1 VTRTLDDANREIT
14 RVRQMPYGLARTQAA
29 ERQVRLVDAEG
40 PDAARAYALSTLVEA
55 YQWGGE
61 VDRSFVAFARL
72 LRWWDEHPEHFDA
85 HDRHGLFWSF
95 KWMISGLADFP
106 TVPAEQIDRTLADM
120 ERRYALAGNGMDAVA
135 YERFAWARQR
145 GAADVEAAY
154 QTWVATP
161 RDDFSQCEACDP
173 GDRAAWL
180 LATDRA
186 EEGIRIIEQTLAED
200 PSCASE
206 PADMLSYLAEAYLD
220 QGRPRDAARTHRR
233 AVAALA
239 EAESDMVGAR
249 GRRVRLLARGGQAE
263 RAVRAIEADQ
273 QYLTGGDTPYSRLA
287 FARLVGGATHVLRE
301 AGHGDLPVRLTSVPA
316 ATVAELD
323 DWLRSAATALARR
336 FDARNGTTA
345 ESESVARAWATEPA
359 GDVLDLDVLPRG
371 LAGRGGAAAA
381 AASTAG
387 AGAGAGPAG
396 GAGAGP
402 AGGAGAGAGPAGDAG
417 PDAGGGAGPAGDARR
432 ADPADP
438 AALVAEA
445 ERLAG
450 AGDLES
456 AAGAYLDAAVA
467 FEGAGLLTESG
478 FGYAE
483 AAHCAQVL
491 GDDDGAASGYAAAV
505 ARLRAADVP
514 ATVVAPVVV
523 AWAGA
528 AAVTGQAEAVLA
540 EVDGL
545 LLRLSTAGSP
555 EEDDRAPELVAR
567 EQAEHRRAAADLDDA
582 AARLLATLGGPERSA
597 AAAARA
603 QSAAE
608 AYAGLGALGD
618 AAHAFWLAG
627 RLHDG
632 LGSVEDAVWHLES
645 AMEGFAA
652 ARQRG
657 PHGEVANAL
666 VDVLRRSGQ
675 DARADDLAR
684 TLTS

>member
-1 VTRTLDDANREIT
+1 MTRTLDDANREIT

-85 HDRHGLFWSF
+85 QDRHGLFWSF
-95 KWMISGLADFP
+95 KWMVSGLADFP

-145 GAADVEAAY
+145 GAADVETAY
-154 QTWVATP
+154 QAWVATP

-287 FARLVGGATHVLRE
+287 FARLVGGATHVLRS
-301 AGHGDLPVRLTSVPA
+301 AGRGDLPVRLTAVPA
-316 ATVAELD
+316 TTVAELD
-323 DWLRSAATALARR
+323 DWLRSEATALARQ
-336 FDARNGTTA
+336 FDARNGTSA

-359 GDVLDLDVLPRG
+359 GAVLDLDVLPRG
-371 LAGRGGAAAA
+371 LAGRG
-381 AASTAG
+381 AG
-387 AGAGAGPAG
+387 AGAAGPAAA
-396 GAGAGP
+396 AGAPGP
-402 AGGAGAGAGPAGDAG
+402 G
-417 PDAGGGAGPAGDARR
+417 AGGGAVGGGQPDAAAAGAGDARR
-432 ADPADP
+432 AAPADP

-445 ERLAG
+445 ERLAA

-514 ATVVAPVVV
+514 ATVVTPVVV

-528 AAVTGQAEAVLA
+528 AAATGQAEAVLA
-540 EVDGL
+540 EADGL
-545 LLRLSTAGSP
+545 LLRLSAAGTP
-555 EEDDRAPELVAR
+555 EPGDDDRAPELVAR

-582 AARLLATLGGPERSA
+582 AARLLATLGGPERNA

-603 QSAAE
+603 QAAAE

-627 RLHDG
+627 RLHDD

-645 AMEGFAA
+645 AMEGFQA
-652 ARQRG
+652 ARQRA

-684 TLTS
+684 TLTT

>member
-1 VTRTLDDANREIT
+1 VSRTLDEANREIS

-40 PDAARAYALSTLVEA
+40 PDAARAFALGTLVEA

-106 TVPAEQIDRTLADM
+106 TVSADQIDRTLADM

-145 GAADVEAAY
+145 GLPDAESAY
-154 QTWVATP
+154 QAWIATP
-161 RDDFSQCEACDP
+161 RDDYSQCEACDP

-186 EEGIRIIEQTLAED
+186 EEGVRLIERTLTED

-220 QGRPRDAARTHRR
+220 AGRPQDAARTHRR

-249 GRRVRLLARGGQAE
+249 GRRVRMLARGGQVD
-263 RAVRAIEADQ
+263 RALRAIEADQ

-287 FARLVGGATHVLRE
+287 FARLVGAATHVLR
-301 AGHGDLPVRLTSVPA
+301 AGGHGDRPVRLTAVAA

-323 DWLRSAATALARR
+323 DWLRVQADALAAQ

-359 GDVLDLDVLPRG
+359 AHALDLDVLPRRLG
-371 LAGRGGAAAA
+371 DGARTP
-381 AASTAG
+381 AASAPSAASDPSGPSG
-387 AGAGAGPAG
+387 APPGPAE
-396 GAGAGP
+396 
-402 AGGAGAGAGPAGDAG
+402 
-417 PDAGGGAGPAGDARR
+417 
-432 ADPADP
+432 
-438 AALVAEA
+438 LVAEA
-445 ERLAG
+445 ERLAS
-450 AGDLES
+450 AGDTEA
-456 AAGAYLDAAVA
+456 AAGVYLDAAVA
-467 FEGAGLLTESG
+467 FEGAGLLTGSG
-478 FGYAE
+478 FAYAE

-491 GDDDGAASGYAAAV
+491 GDDDGAAAAYAAGV
-505 ARLRAADVP
+505 ARLRAGEVDAP
-514 ATVVAPVVV
+514 SLAPVVA
-523 AWAGA
+523 AWARA
-528 AAVTGQAEAVLA
+528 AAVTGDAESVLA
-540 EVDGL
+540 EADALVA
-545 LLRLSTAGSP
+545 RLGTAGDAP
-555 EEDDRAPELVAR
+555 DADRAPALVAR
-567 EQAEHRRAAADLDDA
+567 DQAAARRALADLEDA
-582 AARLLATLGGPERSA
+582 AARLLATLGGPERA
-597 AAAARA
+597 TAAAARA
-603 QSAAE
+603 QTAAE
-608 AYAGLGALGD
+608 AYAGTGAVAD

-627 RLHDG
+627 RLHDD
-632 LGSVEDAVWHLES
+632 LGHVDEAVWHLES

-657 PHGEVANAL
+657 PRGEVANAL

-675 DARADDLAR
+675 ESRADDLAR
-684 TLTS
+684 TLTT

>member
-1 VTRTLDDANREIT
+1 MTRTLDDANREIT

-85 HDRHGLFWSF
+85 QDRHGLFWSF

-145 GAADVEAAY
+145 GAADVEAAF
-154 QTWVATP
+154 QAWVATP

-186 EEGIRIIEQTLAED
+186 EEGIRLIEQTLAED

-287 FARLVGGATHVLRE
+287 FARLVGAATHVLRG
-301 AGHGDLPVRLTSVPA
+301 AGRGDLPVRLTAVPA
-316 ATVAELD
+316 TTVAELD
-323 DWLRSAATALARR
+323 DWLRAEATALAAR
-336 FDARNGTTA
+336 FDERNGTTA
-345 ESESVARAWATEPA
+345 ESESVARAWATGPA
-359 GDVLDLDVLPRG
+359 ADVLDLDVLPRG
-371 LAGRGGAAAA
+371 LA
-381 AASTAG
+381 AG
-387 AGAGAGPAG
+387 AGRPEPSASSAPAGPSVGGGPVPGGTGAGPA
-396 GAGAGP
+396 
-402 AGGAGAGAGPAGDAG
+402 
-417 PDAGGGAGPAGDARR
+417 
-432 ADPADP
+432 
-438 AALVAEA
+438 
-445 ERLAG
+445 
-450 AGDLES
+450 
-456 AAGAYLDAAVA
+456 
-467 FEGAGLLTESG
+467 
-478 FGYAE
+478 
-483 AAHCAQVL
+483 
-491 GDDDGAASGYAAAV
+491 
-505 ARLRAADVP
+505 
-514 ATVVAPVVV
+514 
-523 AWAGA
+523 
-528 AAVTGQAEAVLA
+528 
-540 EVDGL
+540 
-545 LLRLSTAGSP
+545 
-555 EEDDRAPELVAR
+555 
-567 EQAEHRRAAADLDDA
+567 
-582 AARLLATLGGPERSA
+582 
-597 AAAARA
+597 
-603 QSAAE
+603 
-608 AYAGLGALGD
+608 
-618 AAHAFWLAG
+618 
-627 RLHDG
+627 
-632 LGSVEDAVWHLES
+632 
-645 AMEGFAA
+645 
-652 ARQRG
+652 
-657 PHGEVANAL
+657 
-666 VDVLRRSGQ
+666 
-675 DARADDLAR
+675 
-684 TLTS
+684 

>member
-1 VTRTLDDANREIT
+1 MTRTLDEANREIT
-14 RVRQMPYGLARTQAA
+14 RVRQMPYGLARSQAA

-40 PDAARAYALSTLVEA
+40 PDAARAYALGTLVEA

-72 LRWWDEHPEHFDA
+72 LRWYDEHPEHFDA

-154 QTWVATP
+154 QAWIATP

-180 LATDRA
+180 IGTDRA

-287 FARLVGGATHVLRE
+287 FARLVGAATHVLRST
-301 AGHGDLPVRLTSVPA
+301 GQGDLPVRLTAVPA
-316 ATVAELD
+316 TTVTELD
-323 DWLRSAATALARR
+323 DWLRSEATALARQ
-336 FDARNGTTA
+336 FDARNGTSA

-359 GDVLDLDVLPRG
+359 ADTLDLDVLPRG
-371 LAGRGGAAAA
+371 LAARGGAVSAAGGSGGA
-381 AASTAG
+381 AVARDG
-387 AGAGAGPAG
+387 AGAGTSADGAAPA
-396 GAGAGP
+396 
-402 AGGAGAGAGPAGDAG
+402 
-417 PDAGGGAGPAGDARR
+417 DARR
-432 ADPADP
+432 AAPADP

-456 AAGAYLDAAVA
+456 AAGAYLDAALA

-540 EVDGL
+540 EADGL
-545 LLRLSTAGSP
+545 LLRLTADAAPGD
-555 EEDDRAPELVAR
+555 DDRAPELVAR

-597 AAAARA
+597 AAATRA

-608 AYAGLGALGD
+608 AYAGLGALAD

-627 RLHDG
+627 RLHDD
-632 LGSVEDAVWHLES
+632 LGRVEDAVWHLES
-645 AMEGFAA
+645 AMEGFQA
-652 ARQRG
+652 ARQRA

>member
-1 VTRTLDDANREIT
+1 MTRTLDDANREIT
-14 RVRQMPYGLARTQAA
+14 RVREMPYGLARTQAA

-154 QTWVATP
+154 QAWVATP

-186 EEGIRIIEQTLAED
+186 EEGIRLIEQTLAED

-287 FARLVGGATHVLRE
+287 FARLVGSATHVLRE
-301 AGHGDLPVRLTSVPA
+301 AGRGDLPVRLTSVPA
-316 ATVAELD
+316 TTVAELD
-323 DWLRSAATALARR
+323 DWLRSEAAALAAR

-345 ESESVARAWATEPA
+345 ESESVAKAWTTEPA
-359 GDVLDLDVLPRG
+359 ADVLDLDVLPRG
-371 LAGRGGAAAA
+371 LAGGGAASRTAVPAA
-381 AASTAG
+381 GSG
-387 AGAGAGPAG
+387 
-396 GAGAGP
+396 
-402 AGGAGAGAGPAGDAG
+402 AG
-417 PDAGGGAGPAGDARR
+417 PDAAGPDGAGPDGVGRDGVGAGDRADGGTAGDARR
-432 ADPADP
+432 AAPADP

-450 AGDLES
+450 TGDLEA

-467 FEGAGLLTESG
+467 YEAAGLLTESG

-505 ARLRAADVP
+505 ARLRAADAP

-528 AAVTGQAEAVLA
+528 AAATGQAEGVLTEA
-540 EVDGL
+540 DGL
-545 LLRLSTAGSP
+545 LTRLSAAGTP
-555 EEDDRAPELVAR
+555 PQDDDRAPELVAR

-582 AARLLATLGGPERSA
+582 AARLLATLGGPERTA
-597 AAAARA
+597 AAATRA

-608 AYAGLGALGD
+608 AYAGLGALAD

-627 RLHDG
+627 RLHDD

-652 ARQRG
+652 ARHRG
-657 PHGEVANAL
+657 PRGEVANAL

-684 TLTS
+684 TLTT

>member
-1 VTRTLDDANREIT
+1 MTRTLDEANREIS
-14 RVRQMPYGLARTQAA
+14 RVRQMPYGLARSQAA

-40 PDAARAYALSTLVEA
+40 PDAARAYALGTLVEA

-72 LRWWDEHPEHFDA
+72 LRWYDEHPEHFDA

-154 QTWVATP
+154 QAWIATP

-180 LATDRA
+180 IGTDRA

-287 FARLVGGATHVLRE
+287 FARLVGGATHVLRS
-301 AGHGDLPVRLTSVPA
+301 AGQGDLPVRLASVPA
-316 ATVAELD
+316 TTVAELD
-323 DWLRSAATALARR
+323 DWLRAEATALARQ
-336 FDARNGTTA
+336 FDARNGTSA

-359 GDVLDLDVLPRG
+359 PHALDLDVLPRG
-371 LAGRGGAAAA
+371 LAARGGA
-381 AASTAG
+381 T
-387 AGAGAGPAG
+387 
-396 GAGAGP
+396 
-402 AGGAGAGAGPAGDAG
+402 
-417 PDAGGGAGPAGDARR
+417 PDAGGSDADGSAGSAAGAATSADGAAPGDARR
-432 ADPADP
+432 AAPADP
-438 AALVAEA
+438 AALAAEA

-450 AGDLES
+450 TGDLES

-491 GDDDGAASGYAAAV
+491 GDDDGCGL
-505 ARLRAADVP
+505 RLRRGGRPAPGRGRPRHGRRAGGRRVGRRRRGDRPGRGRARGGGRPAAP
-514 ATVVAPVVV
+514 AGRGRRSGRRRAGPGARRPRAGRAPPRRRRPGRRGRP
-523 AWAGA
+523 AAGDA
-528 AAVTGQAEAVLA
+528 RRPGAQRRRGHPRAVGGRGLRRPRRARGRRARVLA
-540 EVDGL
+540 
-545 LLRLSTAGSP
+545 R
-555 EEDDRAPELVAR
+555 
-567 EQAEHRRAAADLDDA
+567 
-582 AARLLATLGGPERSA
+582 
-597 AAAARA
+597 
-603 QSAAE
+603 
-608 AYAGLGALGD
+608 
-618 AAHAFWLAG
+618 AG
-627 RLHDG
+627 RLHDD
-632 LGSVEDAVWHLES
+632 LGHVEDAVWHLES
-645 AMEGFAA
+645 AMEGFQA
-652 ARQRG
+652 ARQRA

-684 TLTS
+684 TLTT

>member
-1 VTRTLDDANREIT
+1 MSRTLDEANQEIT

-40 PDAARAYALSTLVEA
+40 PDAARAYALGTLVEA

-72 LRWWDEHPEHFDA
+72 LRWWDEHPEQFDDA
-85 HDRHGLFWSF
+85 DRHSLFWSF
-95 KWMISGLADFP
+95 KWMVSGLADFP

-145 GAADVEAAY
+145 GAADAEAAY
-154 QTWVATP
+154 QAWVATP
-161 RDDFSQCEACDP
+161 RDAYSQCEACDP

-180 LATDRA
+180 LATDRVD
-186 EEGIRIIEQTLAED
+186 EGIRLIEQTLAQD

-206 PADMLSYLAEAYLD
+206 PADMLSYLAEAYLET
-220 QGRPRDAARTHRR
+220 GRPRDAARTHRR

-249 GRRVRLLARGGQAE
+249 GRRIRLLARGGQVD
-263 RAVRAIEADQ
+263 RALRAIEADQ

-287 FARLVGGATHVLRE
+287 FARLVGAATHVLRD
-301 AGHGDLPVRLTSVPA
+301 AHGDRSLRLATVPA

-323 DWLRSAATALARR
+323 DWLRAQAETLAAQ

-345 ESESVARAWATEPA
+345 EAESVARAWRTRPA
-359 GDVLDLDVLPRG
+359 DEVLDLDVLPRG
-371 LAGRGGAAAA
+371 LDRPSGVAPAPAPP
-381 AASTAG
+381 AASHAAPPVT
-387 AGAGAGPAG
+387 
-396 GAGAGP
+396 
-402 AGGAGAGAGPAGDAG
+402 
-417 PDAGGGAGPAGDARR
+417 PDA
-432 ADPADP
+432 
-438 AALVAEA
+438 LLAEA
-445 ERLAG
+445 ERLAA
-450 AGDLES
+450 AGDQEA

-467 FEGAGLLTESG
+467 AEGAGLLVESG
-478 FGYAE
+478 FAYAE

-505 ARLRAADVP
+505 ARLRAAAVAP
-514 ATVVAPVVV
+514 TVAAPVVV
-523 AWAGA
+523 AWASA
-528 AAVTGQAEAVLA
+528 AAVTGDAEVVLA
-540 EVDGL
+540 EADRL
-545 LLRLSTAGSP
+545 LAALGAAP
-555 EEDDRAPELVAR
+555 VPADDLDPALAAR
-567 EQAEHRRAAADLDDA
+567 EQAAVRRAAADLDDA
-582 AARLLATLGGPERSA
+582 AARLLATLGGPERDGA
-597 AAAARA
+597 GAERA
-603 QSAAE
+603 QRAAE
-608 AYAGLGALGD
+608 AYAGLGALAD

-627 RLHDG
+627 RLHDQ
-632 LGSVEDAVWHLES
+632 LGHVDEAVWNLES

-652 ARQRG
+652 ARRRD

>member
-1 VTRTLDDANREIT
+1 MSRTLDEANREIG

-40 PDAARAYALSTLVEA
+40 PDAARAYALGTLVEA

-106 TVPAEQIDRTLADM
+106 TVPADQIDRTLADM

-145 GAADVEAAY
+145 GLPDAEAAY
-154 QTWVATP
+154 QAWIATP

-180 LATDRA
+180 LATGRA
-186 EEGIRIIEQTLAED
+186 EEGVRLIERTLTED

-220 QGRPRDAARTHRR
+220 AGRTQDAARTHRR

-249 GRRVRLLARGGQAE
+249 GRRARLLARGGQAD
-263 RAVRAIEADQ
+263 RALRAIEADQ

-287 FARLVGGATHVLRE
+287 FARLVGAATHVLRSG
-301 AGHGDLPVRLTSVPA
+301 GHGERPVRLTSVPA

-323 DWLRSAATALARR
+323 DWLRGQADALAAQ

-345 ESESVARAWATEPA
+345 ESESVARAWATGPA
-359 GDVLDLDVLPRG
+359 EHRLDLDVLPRG
-371 LAGRGGAAAA
+371 LA
-381 AASTAG
+381 AASAPTTPVTAG
-387 AGAGAGPAG
+387 ATA
-396 GAGAGP
+396 
-402 AGGAGAGAGPAGDAG
+402 DAA
-417 PDAGGGAGPAGDARR
+417 PRR
-432 ADPADP
+432 AAAPDPAD
-438 AALVAEA
+438 LVAQA
-445 ERLAG
+445 ERVA
-450 AGDLES
+450 AEGDTES

-478 FGYAE
+478 FAYAE

-491 GDDDGAASGYAAAV
+491 GDDDGAAAAYTAAV
-505 ARLRAADVP
+505 ARLRAGQVDP
-514 ATVVAPVVV
+514 PSLAPVIA
-523 AWAGA
+523 AWARA
-528 AAVTGQAEAVLA
+528 AAVTGDAEAVLA
-540 EVDGL
+540 EADALVA
-545 LLRLSTAGSP
+545 RLAAGDDVAP
-555 EEDDRAPELVAR
+555 DDRAPALVAR
-567 EQAEHRRAAADLDDA
+567 DQAAARRALADLEDA
-582 AARLLATLGGPERSA
+582 AARLLATLGGPERTA
-597 AAAARA
+597 AGATRA
-603 QSAAE
+603 QTAAE
-608 AYAGLGALGD
+608 AYAGIGALAD

-627 RLHDG
+627 RLHDE
-632 LGSVEDAVWHLES
+632 LGHVDEAVWHLES

-652 ARQRG
+652 ARQRD
-657 PHGEVANAL
+657 PHGDVANAL

-675 DARADDLAR
+675 ESRADDLAR
-684 TLTS
+684 TLTT

>member
-1 VTRTLDDANREIT
+1 MTRTLDDANREIT
-14 RVRQMPYGLARTQAA
+14 RVRQMPYGLARTRAA

-85 HDRHGLFWSF
+85 QDRHGLFWSF
-95 KWMISGLADFP
+95 KWMVSGLADFP

-145 GAADVEAAY
+145 GAADVEAAF
-154 QTWVATP
+154 QAWVATP

-180 LATDRA
+180 LATDRV
-186 EEGIRIIEQTLAED
+186 EEGVRLIEQTLAED

-206 PADMLSYLAEAYLD
+206 PADMLSYLAEAYLE

-287 FARLVGGATHVLRE
+287 FARLVGAATHVLRG
-301 AGHGDLPVRLTSVPA
+301 AGRGDLPVRLDAVPA
-316 ATVAELD
+316 TTVAELD
-323 DWLRSAATALARR
+323 DWLRAEATALAAR
-336 FDARNGTTA
+336 FDARNGTSA

-359 GDVLDLDVLPRG
+359 ADVLDLDVLPRG
-371 LAGRGGAAAA
+371 LA
-381 AASTAG
+381 AG
-387 AGAGAGPAG
+387 AGRAEPSASSASPAAPAAEAVPAAG
-396 GAGAGP
+396 GAGPVAGEP
-402 AGGAGAGAGPAGDAG
+402 AAGE
-417 PDAGGGAGPAGDARR
+417 ARR
-432 ADPADP
+432 AAPADP

-445 ERLAG
+445 EGLAA

-505 ARLRAADVP
+505 ARLRAAGVP
-514 ATVVAPVVV
+514 ATAVAPVVV

-540 EVDGL
+540 EADGL
-545 LLRLSTAGSP
+545 LTRLSAAGGP
-555 EEDDRAPELVAR
+555 AEDDDRAPELVAR

-582 AARLLATLGGPERSA
+582 AARLLATLGGPERST

-603 QSAAE
+603 QAAAE
-608 AYAGLGALGD
+608 AYAGLGALAD

-632 LGSVEDAVWHLES
+632 LGRVEDAVWHLES

-652 ARQRG
+652 ARQRA

-684 TLTS
+684 TLTT

>member
-1 VTRTLDDANREIT
+1 VSRTLDEANREIT
-14 RVRQMPYGLARTQAA
+14 RVRNMPYGLARSQAA

-40 PDAARAYALSTLVEA
+40 PDAARAYALGTLVEA

-106 TVPAEQIDRTLADM
+106 TVSADQIDRTLADM

-145 GAADVEAAY
+145 GLPDAETAY
-154 QTWVATP
+154 QAWIATP

-180 LATDRA
+180 LATGRA
-186 EEGIRIIEQTLAED
+186 EEGVRLIERTLTED

-220 QGRPRDAARTHRR
+220 AGRTQDAARTHRR

-249 GRRVRLLARGGQAE
+249 GRRARMLARGGQVD
-263 RAVRAIEADQ
+263 RALRAIEADQ

-287 FARLVGGATHVLRE
+287 FARLVGAATHVLRDG
-301 AGHGDLPVRLTSVPA
+301 GHGDRPVRLTSVPA
-316 ATVAELD
+316 TTVAELD
-323 DWLRSAATALARR
+323 DWLRAQADALAAQ

-359 GDVLDLDVLPRG
+359 AHRLDLDVLPRG
-371 LAGRGGAAAA
+371 LAAGAP
-381 AASTAG
+381 AASAG
-387 AGAGAGPAG
+387 LAAPAGPAG
-396 GAGAGP
+396 SAAPESGTQAAP
-402 AGGAGAGAGPAGDAG
+402 
-417 PDAGGGAGPAGDARR
+417 RR
-432 ADPADP
+432 AAAADP
-438 AALVAEA
+438 GELVAQA
-445 ERLAG
+445 ERLA
-450 AGDLES
+450 ADGDTES

-478 FGYAE
+478 FAYAE
-483 AAHCAQVL
+483 AAHGAQVL
-491 GDDDGAASGYAAAV
+491 GDDDGAAAGYAAAV
-505 ARLRAADVP
+505 ARLRAGQVDPP
-514 ATVVAPVVV
+514 ALAPVIA
-523 AWAGA
+523 AWARA
-528 AAVTGQAEAVLA
+528 AAVTGDAEAVLA
-540 EVDGL
+540 EADALVA
-545 LLRLSTAGSP
+545 RLGAEP
-555 EEDDRAPELVAR
+555 AAAAEDRAPALVAR
-567 EQAEHRRAAADLDDA
+567 DQAAARRALADLEDA
-582 AARLLATLGGPERSA
+582 AARLLATLGGPERTA
-597 AAAARA
+597 AGATRA
-603 QSAAE
+603 QTAAE
-608 AYAGLGALGD
+608 AYAGVGALAD

-627 RLHDG
+627 RLHDD
-632 LGSVEDAVWHLES
+632 LGHVDEAVWHLES

-652 ARQRG
+652 ARQRA
-657 PHGEVANAL
+657 PRGEVANVL

-684 TLTS
+684 TLTT

>member
-1 VTRTLDDANREIT
+1 MTRTLDDANREIT

-154 QTWVATP
+154 QAWIATP

-180 LATDRA
+180 LATGRA

-287 FARLVGGATHVLRE
+287 FARLVGGATHVLRST
-301 AGHGDLPVRLTSVPA
+301 GRGDLPVRLASVPA

-323 DWLRSAATALARR
+323 DWLRSEATALAAR

-359 GDVLDLDVLPRG
+359 ADVLDLDVLPRG
-371 LAGRGGAAAA
+371 LAAGSARPGAAAA
-381 AASTAG
+381 ATAAAAAPGSVDPATG
-387 AGAGAGPAG
+387 AV
-396 GAGAGP
+396 
-402 AGGAGAGAGPAGDAG
+402 
-417 PDAGGGAGPAGDARR
+417 GGGADDAADARR
-432 ADPADP
+432 AAPVDP

-445 ERLAG
+445 ERLAA

-528 AAVTGQAEAVLA
+528 AAVTGQAESVLA

-545 LLRLSTAGSP
+545 LLRLSAAGSAEP
-555 EEDDRAPELVAR
+555 GEDDRAADLVAR
-567 EQAEHRRAAADLDDA
+567 EQAAHRRAAADLDDA

-597 AAAARA
+597 AAATRA
-603 QSAAE
+603 QAAAE
-608 AYAGLGALGD
+608 AYAGLGAVGD

-627 RLHDG
+627 RLHDD

-652 ARQRG
+652 ARQRA

>member
-1 VTRTLDDANREIT
+1 MTRTLDDANREIT

-145 GAADVEAAY
+145 GAADVETAY
-154 QTWVATP
+154 QAWVATP

-263 RAVRAIEADQ
+263 RAVRAVEADQ

-287 FARLVGGATHVLRE
+287 FARLVGAATHVLRE
-301 AGHGDLPVRLTSVPA
+301 AGQGDLPVRLTAVPA
-316 ATVAELD
+316 STVAELD
-323 DWLRSAATALARR
+323 DWLRSEATALARQ

-371 LAGRGGAAAA
+371 LAGRGAGAAGAAAA
-381 AASTAG
+381 ASPVGVGGPAAAAPDG
-387 AGAGAGPAG
+387 AGADAS
-396 GAGAGP
+396 AGA
-402 AGGAGAGAGPAGDAG
+402 DA
-417 PDAGGGAGPAGDARR
+417 GAGPAGDARR
-432 ADPADP
+432 AAPVDP

-445 ERLAG
+445 ERLAKT
-450 AGDLES
+450 GDLES

-545 LLRLSTAGSP
+545 LLRLAAPGSAEP
-555 EEDDRAPELVAR
+555 GEDDRAPELVAR

-597 AAAARA
+597 AAATRA
-603 QSAAE
+603 QAAAE

-632 LGSVEDAVWHLES
+632 LGAVEDAVWHLES
-645 AMEGFAA
+645 AMEGFQA

>member
-1 VTRTLDDANREIT
+1 MTRTLDDANREIT

-29 ERQVRLVDAEG
+29 ERQARLVDAEG

-85 HDRHGLFWSF
+85 QDRHGLFWSF

-154 QTWVATP
+154 QAWVATP

-180 LATDRA
+180 LATDRT
-186 EEGIRIIEQTLAED
+186 EEGIRLIEQTLEQD

-287 FARLVGGATHVLRE
+287 FARLVGAATHVLRG
-301 AGHGDLPVRLTSVPA
+301 AGRGDLPVRLTAVPA
-316 ATVAELD
+316 TTVAELD
-323 DWLRSAATALARR
+323 DWLRAEATALAQQ
-336 FDARNGTTA
+336 FDARNGTAA
-345 ESESVARAWATEPA
+345 ESDSVARAWATEPA
-359 GDVLDLDVLPRG
+359 ADVLDLDVLPRG
-371 LAGRGGAAAA
+371 LA
-381 AASTAG
+381 AG
-387 AGAGAGPAG
+387 AGRPDPSVGPAGPAGPAAPTPGDTAGAGPAG
-396 GAGAGP
+396 TV
-402 AGGAGAGAGPAGDAG
+402 GD
-417 PDAGGGAGPAGDARR
+417 PTTGDARR
-432 ADPADP
+432 AAPADP
-438 AALVAEA
+438 AELVAEA
-445 ERLAG
+445 ERLAA
-450 AGDLES
+450 AGDLEP

-467 FEGAGLLTESG
+467 FESAGLLTESG

-514 ATVVAPVVV
+514 PTAVAPVVV

-528 AAVTGQAEAVLA
+528 AAATGQAEAVLA
-540 EVDGL
+540 EADGL
-545 LLRLSTAGSP
+545 LTRLVAAEP
-555 EEDDRAPELVAR
+555 AAADDRAPELVAR

-597 AAAARA
+597 AAAGRA
-603 QSAAE
+603 QAAAE
-608 AYAGLGALGD
+608 AYAGLGALAD

-632 LGSVEDAVWHLES
+632 LGHVEDAVWHLES

-652 ARQRG
+652 ARQRA

-684 TLTS
+684 TLTA

>member
-1 VTRTLDDANREIT
+1 MSRTLDEANREISK
-14 RVRQMPYGLARTQAA
+14 VRQMPYGLARTQAA

-40 PDAARAYALSTLVEA
+40 PDAARAFALGTLVEA

-72 LRWWDEHPEHFDA
+72 LRWWDEHPEQFDA

-106 TVPAEQIDRTLADM
+106 TVSADQIDRTLADM

-145 GAADVEAAY
+145 GLPDAESAY
-154 QTWVATP
+154 QAWVATP
-161 RDDFSQCEACDP
+161 RDDYSQCEACDP

-180 LATDRA
+180 LATGRA
-186 EEGIRIIEQTLAED
+186 EEGVRLIERTLTED

-220 QGRPRDAARTHRR
+220 DGRPQDAARTHRR

-249 GRRVRLLARGGQAE
+249 GRRVRLLARGGQVD
-263 RAVRAIEADQ
+263 RAIRAIEADQ

-287 FARLVGGATHVLRE
+287 FARLVGGATHVLRSG
-301 AGHGDLPVRLTSVPA
+301 GHGDRPLRLDAVPA
-316 ATVAELD
+316 STVAELD
-323 DWLRSAATALARR
+323 DWLRAQADALAAQ

-345 ESESVARAWATEPA
+345 ESESVARAWTTQPA
-359 GDVLDLDVLPRG
+359 PARLDLDVLPRA
-371 LAGRGGAAAA
+371 LTTAGAPAASAPAAAA
-381 AASTAG
+381 ALA
-387 AGAGAGPAG
+387 AG
-396 GAGAGP
+396 GA
-402 AGGAGAGAGPAGDAG
+402 
-417 PDAGGGAGPAGDARR
+417 RR
-432 ADPADP
+432 AAPADPADLL
-438 AALVAEA
+438 ATAEQ
-445 ERLAG
+445 LSG
-450 AGDLES
+450 TGDQEA

-467 FEGAGLLTESG
+467 FEGAGLLVESG
-478 FGYAE
+478 FAYAE

-505 ARLRAADVP
+505 ARMRAGDVDAP
-514 ATVVAPVVV
+514 LLAPVVA
-523 AWAGA
+523 AWARA
-528 AAVTGQAEAVLA
+528 AAVTGDAEAVLA
-540 EVDGL
+540 EADALVT
-545 LLRLSTAGSP
+545 RLAEDPGP
-555 EEDDRAPELVAR
+555 EDAERAPELVAR
-567 EQAEHRRAAADLDDA
+567 DQAAARRAAADLDDA
-582 AARLLATLGGPERSA
+582 AARLLATLGGPERAA

-603 QSAAE
+603 QMAAE
-608 AYAGLGALGD
+608 AYAGLGALAD

-627 RLHDG
+627 RLHDD
-632 LGSVEDAVWHLES
+632 LGHVEESVWHLES

-652 ARQRG
+652 ARQRA

-675 DARADDLAR
+675 QARADDLAR
-684 TLTS
+684 TLTT

>member
-1 VTRTLDDANREIT
+1 MTRSLEEANREIG

-72 LRWWDEHPEHFDA
+72 LRWFDEHPEHFDA

-145 GAADVEAAY
+145 GADDAEQAY
-154 QTWVATP
+154 QAWIATP
-161 RDDFSQCEACDP
+161 RDDYSQCEACDP

-180 LATDRA
+180 LATGRA
-186 EEGIRIIEQTLAED
+186 EEGIRLIERTLEQD

-220 QGRPRDAARTHRR
+220 AGRPRDAARTHRR

-249 GRRVRLLARGGQAE
+249 GRRVRLLARGGQPE

-287 FARLVGGATHVLRE
+287 FARLVGGATHVLR
-301 AGHGDLPVRLTSVPA
+301 AGGHGELPVRLTSVPA
-316 ATVAELD
+316 TTVAELD
-323 DWLRSAATALARR
+323 DWLRAQADALAAQ
-336 FDARNGTTA
+336 FDARNGTAA
-345 ESESVARAWATEPA
+345 ESESVARAWATGPA
-359 GDVLDLDVLPRG
+359 AARLDLDVLPRG
-371 LAGRGGAAAA
+371 LVGA
-381 AASTAG
+381 
-387 AGAGAGPAG
+387 AG
-396 GAGAGP
+396 GAGPDADP
-402 AGGAGAGAGPAGDAG
+402 ADSGAPG
-417 PDAGGGAGPAGDARR
+417 PDATGAAARR
-432 ADPADP
+432 AAPADP

-445 ERLAG
+445 ERLSA
-450 AGDLES
+450 AGDQEA
-456 AAGAYLDAAVA
+456 AAGAYLDAALA
-467 FEGAGLLTESG
+467 FEAAGLLTESG
-478 FGYAE
+478 FAYAE

-505 ARLRAADVP
+505 ARLRAADVAAP
-514 ATVVAPVVV
+514 AVVPVVV

-528 AAVTGQAEAVLA
+528 AAATGQAEAVLA
-540 EVDGL
+540 EADGL
-545 LLRLSTAGSP
+545 LLRLAG
-555 EEDDRAPELVAR
+555 EDAGERAPDLAAR
-567 EQAEHRRAAADLDDA
+567 EHAAQRRAAADLDDA
-582 AARLLATLGGPERSA
+582 AARLLATLGGEERHA

-603 QSAAE
+603 QTAAE
-608 AYAGLGALGD
+608 TYAGLGAVAD

-632 LGSVEDAVWHLES
+632 LGHVEDAIWHLES

-652 ARQRG
+652 ARRRG

-675 DARADDLAR
+675 DSRADDLAR
-684 TLTS
+684 SLTS

>member
-1 VTRTLDDANREIT
+1 MTRTLDEANREIT

-40 PDAARAYALSTLVEA
+40 PDAARAYALGTLVEA

-72 LRWWDEHPEHFDA
+72 LRWWDEHPEHFDEQ
-85 HDRHGLFWSF
+85 DRHGLFWSF

-106 TVPAEQIDRTLADM
+106 SVPAEQIDRTLADM

-154 QTWVATP
+154 QAWVATP

-180 LATDRA
+180 IATDRA

-287 FARLVGGATHVLRE
+287 FARLVGAATHVLRSV
-301 AGHGDLPVRLTSVPA
+301 GRGDLPVHLTSVPA
-316 ATVAELD
+316 TTVAELD
-323 DWLRSAATALARR
+323 DWLRSEATALARQ
-336 FDARNGTTA
+336 FDARNGTSA

-359 GDVLDLDVLPRG
+359 ADVLDLDVLPRG
-371 LAGRGGAAAA
+371 LAARGGSVPA
-381 AASTAG
+381 
-387 AGAGAGPAG
+387 AG
-396 GAGAGP
+396 GSG
-402 AGGAGAGAGPAGDAG
+402 GDAAVSDG
-417 PDAGGGAGPAGDARR
+417 TGAATAADGAAPGEARR
-432 ADPADP
+432 AAPTDP

-450 AGDLES
+450 TGDLES

-514 ATVVAPVVV
+514 ATVAAPVVV

-540 EVDGL
+540 EADGL
-545 LLRLSTAGSP
+545 LLRLTADAAPGD
-555 EEDDRAPELVAR
+555 DDRAPELVAR

-582 AARLLATLGGPERSA
+582 AARLLA
-597 AAAARA
+597 
-603 QSAAE
+603 
-608 AYAGLGALGD
+608 
-618 AAHAFWLAG
+618 
-627 RLHDG
+627 
-632 LGSVEDAVWHLES
+632 
-645 AMEGFAA
+645 
-652 ARQRG
+652 
-657 PHGEVANAL
+657 
-666 VDVLRRSGQ
+666 
-675 DARADDLAR
+675 
-684 TLTS
+684 

>member
-1 VTRTLDDANREIT
+1 MSRTLDEANREIS
-14 RVRQMPYGLARTQAA
+14 RVRQMPYGAARTQAA

-40 PDAARAYALSTLVEA
+40 PDAARAFALGTLVEA

-120 ERRYALAGNGMDAVA
+120 ERRFALAGNGMDAVA

-145 GAADVEAAY
+145 GLPEAEAAY
-154 QTWVATP
+154 QTWIATP
-161 RDDFSQCEACDP
+161 RDDYSQCEACDP

-180 LATDRA
+180 LATGRA
-186 EEGIRIIEQTLAED
+186 EEGVRLIERTLTED

-220 QGRPRDAARTHRR
+220 AGRTQDAARTHRR

-249 GRRVRLLARGGQAE
+249 GRRARLLARGGQVDRAL
-263 RAVRAIEADQ
+263 RAVEDDQ

-287 FARLVGGATHVLRE
+287 FARLVGAATHVLRSG
-301 AGHGDLPVRLTSVPA
+301 GHGDREVRLTAVPA
-316 ATVAELD
+316 TTVAELD
-323 DWLRSAATALARR
+323 DWLRAQADTLAAQ

-345 ESESVARAWATEPA
+345 ESEAVVRAWATEPA
-359 GDVLDLDVLPRG
+359 AHRLDLDVLPRG
-371 LAGRGGAAAA
+371 LGGGPAPSVPSVPVPAAAA
-381 AASTAG
+381 PGTPPASGT
-387 AGAGAGPAG
+387 
-396 GAGAGP
+396 
-402 AGGAGAGAGPAGDAG
+402 
-417 PDAGGGAGPAGDARR
+417 ARR
-432 ADPADP
+432 AAPPDPAE
-438 AALVAEA
+438 LVAEA
-445 ERLAG
+445 ERLSS
-450 AGDLES
+450 AGDAES
-456 AAGAYLDAAVA
+456 AAGVYLDAAVA

-478 FGYAE
+478 YAYAE

-491 GDDDGAASGYAAAV
+491 GDDDGAAAGYAASV
-505 ARLRAADVP
+505 ARMHAGGVDAPSL
-514 ATVVAPVVV
+514 APVVA
-523 AWAGA
+523 AWARA
-528 AAVTGQAEAVLA
+528 AAATGDAGSVLA
-540 EVDGL
+540 QADALVT
-545 LLRLSTAGSP
+545 RLGVAGDAS
-555 EEDDRAPELVAR
+555 DRAPELVAR
-567 EQAEHRRAAADLDDA
+567 DQAAARRALADLEDA
-582 AARLLATLGGPERSA
+582 AARLLATLGGPERA
-597 AAAARA
+597 AAAATRA
-603 QSAAE
+603 QTAAE
-608 AYAGLGALGD
+608 AYAGVGAVAD

-627 RLHDG
+627 RLHDD
-632 LGSVEDAVWHLES
+632 LGHVDEAVWHLES

-652 ARQRG
+652 ARQRD

-675 DARADDLAR
+675 EARADDLAR
-684 TLTS
+684 SLTS

>member
-1 VTRTLDDANREIT
+1 MTRTLDEANREIT

-40 PDAARAYALSTLVEA
+40 PDAARAYALGTLVEA

-72 LRWWDEHPEHFDA
+72 LRWWDEHPEHFDEQ
-85 HDRHGLFWSF
+85 DRHGLFWSF

-154 QTWVATP
+154 QAWIATP

-180 LATDRA
+180 IGTDRA

-287 FARLVGGATHVLRE
+287 FARLVGAATHVLRS
-301 AGHGDLPVRLTSVPA
+301 AGQGDLPVRLTVVPA
-316 ATVAELD
+316 TTVTELD
-323 DWLRSAATALARR
+323 DWLRSEATALARQ
-336 FDARNGTTA
+336 FDARNGTSA

-359 GDVLDLDVLPRG
+359 ADALDLDVLPRG
-371 LAGRGGAAAA
+371 LAARGGAVPAAGGSGDDA
-381 AASTAG
+381 AASDG
-387 AGAGAGPAG
+387 AGTATSADGAAPA
-396 GAGAGP
+396 
-402 AGGAGAGAGPAGDAG
+402 
-417 PDAGGGAGPAGDARR
+417 DARR
-432 ADPADP
+432 AAPADP

-450 AGDLES
+450 TGDLES

-514 ATVVAPVVV
+514 ATVVTPVVV

-540 EVDGL
+540 EADGL
-545 LLRLSTAGSP
+545 LLRLTADAAP
-555 EEDDRAPELVAR
+555 DDDDRAPELVAR

-597 AAAARA
+597 AAATRA

-608 AYAGLGALGD
+608 AYAGLGALAD

-645 AMEGFAA
+645 AMEGFQA
-652 ARQRG
+652 ARQRA

>member
-1 VTRTLDDANREIT
+1 MTRTLDEANREIS
-14 RVRQMPYGLARTQAA
+14 RVRQMPYGLARSQAA

-40 PDAARAYALSTLVEA
+40 PDAARAYALGTLVEA

-72 LRWWDEHPEHFDA
+72 LRWYDEHPEHFDA

-154 QTWVATP
+154 QAWIATP

-180 LATDRA
+180 IGTDRA

-287 FARLVGGATHVLRE
+287 FARLVGGATHVLRS
-301 AGHGDLPVRLTSVPA
+301 AGQGDLPVRLASVPA
-316 ATVAELD
+316 TTVAELD
-323 DWLRSAATALARR
+323 DWLRAEATALARQ
-336 FDARNGTTA
+336 FDARNGTSA

-359 GDVLDLDVLPRG
+359 PHALDLDVLPRG
-371 LAGRGGAAAA
+371 LAARGGA
-381 AASTAG
+381 T
-387 AGAGAGPAG
+387 
-396 GAGAGP
+396 
-402 AGGAGAGAGPAGDAG
+402 
-417 PDAGGGAGPAGDARR
+417 PDAGGSDADGSAGSAAGAATSADGAAPGDARR
-432 ADPADP
+432 AAPADP
-438 AALVAEA
+438 AALAAEA

-450 AGDLES
+450 TGDLES

-528 AAVTGQAEAVLA
+528 AAVTGRAEAVLA
-540 EVDGL
+540 EADGL
-545 LLRLSTAGSP
+545 LLRLAADAAPG
-555 EEDDRAPELVAR
+555 DDERAPELVAR

-597 AAAARA
+597 AAATRA

-608 AYAGLGALGD
+608 AYAGLGALAD

-627 RLHDG
+627 RLHDD
-632 LGSVEDAVWHLES
+632 LGHVEDAVWHLES
-645 AMEGFAA
+645 AMEGFQA
-652 ARQRG
+652 ARQRA

-684 TLTS
+684 TLTT

>member
-1 VTRTLDDANREIT
+1 VSRTLDEANREIS

-40 PDAARAYALSTLVEA
+40 PDAARAFALGTLVEA

-106 TVPAEQIDRTLADM
+106 TVSADQIDRTLADM

-145 GAADVEAAY
+145 GLPDAESAY
-154 QTWVATP
+154 QAWIATP
-161 RDDFSQCEACDP
+161 RDDYSQCEACDP

-186 EEGIRIIEQTLAED
+186 EEGVRLIERTLTED

-220 QGRPRDAARTHRR
+220 AGRPQDAARTHRR

-249 GRRVRLLARGGQAE
+249 GRRVRMLARGGQVD
-263 RAVRAIEADQ
+263 RALRAIEADQ

-287 FARLVGGATHVLRE
+287 FARLVGAATHVLR
-301 AGHGDLPVRLTSVPA
+301 AGGHGDRPVRLTAVAA

-323 DWLRSAATALARR
+323 DWLRAQAGALAAQ

-359 GDVLDLDVLPRG
+359 AHALDLDVLPRG
-371 LAGRGGAAAA
+371 LGDGARPP
-381 AASTAG
+381 AASVPSAASDPSGPSG
-387 AGAGAGPAG
+387 APPGPAE
-396 GAGAGP
+396 
-402 AGGAGAGAGPAGDAG
+402 
-417 PDAGGGAGPAGDARR
+417 
-432 ADPADP
+432 
-438 AALVAEA
+438 LVAEA
-445 ERLAG
+445 ERLAS
-450 AGDLES
+450 AGDTEA
-456 AAGAYLDAAVA
+456 AAGVYLDAAVA
-467 FEGAGLLTESG
+467 FEGAGLLTGSG
-478 FGYAE
+478 FAYAE

-491 GDDDGAASGYAAAV
+491 GDDDGAAAAYAAGV
-505 ARLRAADVP
+505 ARLRAGEVDAP
-514 ATVVAPVVV
+514 SLAPVVA
-523 AWAGA
+523 AWARA
-528 AAVTGQAEAVLA
+528 AAVTGDAESVLA
-540 EVDGL
+540 EADALVA
-545 LLRLSTAGSP
+545 RLGTAGDAP
-555 EEDDRAPELVAR
+555 DADRAPALVAR
-567 EQAEHRRAAADLDDA
+567 DQAAARRALADLEDA
-582 AARLLATLGGPERSA
+582 AARLLATLGGPERA
-597 AAAARA
+597 TAAAARA
-603 QSAAE
+603 QTAAE
-608 AYAGLGALGD
+608 AYAGTGAVAD

-627 RLHDG
+627 RLHDD
-632 LGSVEDAVWHLES
+632 LGHVDEAVWHLES

-657 PHGEVANAL
+657 PRGEVANAL

-675 DARADDLAR
+675 ESRADDLAR
-684 TLTS
+684 TLTT

>member
-145 GAADVEAAY
+145 GAADVETAY
-154 QTWVATP
+154 QAWVATP

-263 RAVRAIEADQ
+263 RAVRAVEADQ

-287 FARLVGGATHVLRE
+287 FARLVGAATHVLRE
-301 AGHGDLPVRLTSVPA
+301 AGQGDLPVRLTAVPA
-316 ATVAELD
+316 STVAELD
-323 DWLRSAATALARR
+323 DWLRSEATALARQ

-371 LAGRGGAAAA
+371 LAGRGAGAAGAAAA
-381 AASTAG
+381 ASPVGVGGPAAAAPDG
-387 AGAGAGPAG
+387 AGADAS
-396 GAGAGP
+396 AGA
-402 AGGAGAGAGPAGDAG
+402 DA
-417 PDAGGGAGPAGDARR
+417 GAGPAGDARR
-432 ADPADP
+432 AAPVDP

-445 ERLAG
+445 ERLAKT
-450 AGDLES
+450 GDLES

-545 LLRLSTAGSP
+545 LLRLAAPGSAEP
-555 EEDDRAPELVAR
+555 GEDDRAPELVAR

-597 AAAARA
+597 AAATRA
-603 QSAAE
+603 QAAAE

-632 LGSVEDAVWHLES
+632 LGAVEDAVWHLES
-645 AMEGFAA
+645 AMEGFQA

>member
-1 VTRTLDDANREIT
+1 VTRTLDEANREIS
-14 RVRQMPYGLARTQAA
+14 RVRDMPYGLARTQAA

-40 PDAARAYALSTLVEA
+40 PDAARAYALGTLVEA

-145 GAADVEAAY
+145 GAQDVEAAY
-154 QTWVATP
+154 QAWVATP
-161 RDDFSQCEACDP
+161 RDDYSQCEACDP

-180 LATDRA
+180 LATDRV
-186 EEGIRIIEQTLAED
+186 EEGIRLIERTLEQS

-206 PADMLSYLAEAYLD
+206 PADMLSHLAEAYLD
-220 QGRPRDAARTHRR
+220 TGRPQDAARAHRR

-239 EAESDMVGAR
+239 EAQSDMVGAR
-249 GRRVRLLARGGQAE
+249 GRRVRLLARGGQAD
-263 RAVRAIEADQ
+263 RALRAIEADQ

-287 FARLVGGATHVLRE
+287 FARLAGAATHVLRTE
-301 AGHGDLPVRLTSVPA
+301 HGDRPLRLTSVPA

-323 DWLRSAATALARR
+323 DWLRAQADVLAAQ

-345 ESESVARAWATEPA
+345 ESDAVARAWQTEPA
-359 GDVLDLDVLPRG
+359 PHPLDLDVLPRG
-371 LAGRGGAAAA
+371 LGTGLLGAPGAAAVPA
-381 AASTAG
+381 
-387 AGAGAGPAG
+387 AGPAG
-396 GAGAGP
+396 RSGQAGP
-402 AGGAGAGAGPAGDAG
+402 PGSAVPPGPAELLAT
-417 PDAGGGAGPAGDARR
+417 
-432 ADPADP
+432 
-438 AALVAEA
+438 A
-445 ERLAG
+445 ERLSV
-450 AGDLES
+450 AGDLEP

-467 FEGAGLLTESG
+467 AESAGLLVEAG
-478 FGYAE
+478 FAYAE

-491 GDDDGAASGYAAAV
+491 GDDDGAVAGYAAAV
-505 ARLRAADVP
+505 ARLHAGGLEP
-514 ATVVAPVVV
+514 QQVVPVVV
-523 AWAGA
+523 AWARA
-528 AAVTGQAEAVLA
+528 AAATGESERVLA
-540 EVDGL
+540 ETG
-545 LLRLSTAGSP
+545 RLAAALAVTPAEGAEAG
-555 EEDDRAPELVAR
+555 DRAPDLVAR
-567 EQAEHRRAAADLDDA
+567 EDAARRRAAADLDDA
-582 AARLLATLGGPERSA
+582 AARLLATLGGPDRNEA
-597 AAAARA
+597 AAVRA
-603 QSAAE
+603 QQAAE
-608 AYAGLGALGD
+608 AYAGLGALAD

-627 RLHDG
+627 RLHDD
-632 LGSVEDAVWHLES
+632 LGHVEDAVWHLES

-652 ARQRG
+652 ARRRE

-675 DARADDLAR
+675 TARADDLAR
-684 TLTS
+684 SLTT

>member
-1 VTRTLDDANREIT
+1 MTRTLDDANREIT

-85 HDRHGLFWSF
+85 QDRHALFWSF
-95 KWMISGLADFP
+95 KWMVSALADFP

-145 GAADVEAAY
+145 GAADAEAAY
-154 QTWVATP
+154 QAWVATP
-161 RDDFSQCEACDP
+161 RDDWSQCEACDP

-180 LATDRA
+180 LATDRVP
-186 EEGIRIIEQTLAED
+186 EGIRLIEQTLAQD

-220 QGRPRDAARTHRR
+220 TGRPRDAARAHRR

-249 GRRVRLLARGGQAE
+249 GRRIRLLARGGQAE
-263 RAVRAIEADQ
+263 RALRAIEADQ

-287 FARLVGGATHVLRE
+287 FSRLVGAATHVLRPE
-301 AGHGDLPVRLTSVPA
+301 HGDHPLRLDRVPA

-323 DWLRSAATALARR
+323 DWLRAQAAELAAR
-336 FDARNGTTA
+336 FDARNGTPS
-345 ESESVARAWATEPA
+345 ESEAVERAWRTEPA
-359 GDVLDLDVLPRG
+359 DDVLDLDVLPRG
-371 LAGRGGAAAA
+371 LGSAGATGTGA
-381 AASTAG
+381 AG
-387 AGAGAGPAG
+387 AGAPAG
-396 GAGAGP
+396 A
-402 AGGAGAGAGPAGDAG
+402 PAGD
-417 PDAGGGAGPAGDARR
+417 PDPAPADEVGAHGAGRGTHAQHAAPD
-432 ADPADP
+432 
-438 AALVAEA
+438 ALVAEA
-445 ERLAG
+445 ERLVA
-450 AGDLES
+450 AGDPE
-456 AAGAYLDAAVA
+456 AAAAAYLDAAVA
-467 FEGAGLLTESG
+467 AEHAGLLADSG
-478 FGYAE
+478 FAYAE

-491 GDDDGAASGYAAAV
+491 GDDDGASAGYAAAV
-505 ARLRAADVP
+505 PRLRAGGLPP
-514 ATVVAPVVV
+514 AALAPVVV
-523 AWAGA
+523 QWARAAAATGDA
-528 AAVTGQAEAVLA
+528 AAVLRETDDLTAALAARLDAPPSADEDRAEA
-540 EVDGL
+540 
-545 LLRLSTAGSP
+545 
-555 EEDDRAPELVAR
+555 LVAR
-567 EQAEHRRAAADLDDA
+567 EQAADRRAAADLEDA
-582 AARLLATLGGPERSA
+582 AARLLATLGGDGRA
-597 AAAARA
+597 QDAAARA
-603 QSAAE
+603 QRAAE
-608 AYAGLGALGD
+608 AYAALGAPAD

-632 LGSVEDAVWHLES
+632 LGRVDEAVWHLES
-645 AMEGFAA
+645 AVEGFTA

-657 PHGEVANAL
+657 PRGEAANDL

-675 DARADDLAR
+675 DARADELAR
-684 TLTS
+684 SLTS